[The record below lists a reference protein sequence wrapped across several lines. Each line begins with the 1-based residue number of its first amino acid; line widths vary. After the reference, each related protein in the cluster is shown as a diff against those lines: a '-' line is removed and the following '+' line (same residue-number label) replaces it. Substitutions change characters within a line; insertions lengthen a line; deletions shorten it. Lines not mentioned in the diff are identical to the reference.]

1 MLCSVAHKLISVH
14 SEQEMTESESNVL
27 DLIGEYQQYAQADM
41 DDEELLEVEGDFYA
55 DEVSS

>member
-1 MLCSVAHKLISVH
+1 MLCSVHKLISEH

-41 DDEELLEVEGDFYA
+41 DDEELLEDEGDFYA

>member
-1 MLCSVAHKLISVH
+1 
-14 SEQEMTESESNVL
+14 MTESESNVL